1 MGFRTVAEMVGHAE
15 MLEVDAAVVKA
26 NPKLAKVDLSKL
38 LTPAAT
44 LRYVGARARTPAMC
58 ACM

>member
-1 MGFRTVAEMVGHAE
+1 MGFRTVGEMVGRAD
-15 MLEVDAAVVKA
+15 MLEVDPEVVAA

-44 LRYVGARARTPAMC
+44 LR
-58 ACM
+58 